1 MMQLL
6 GETTVDQAGKEQVR
20 FFRKVL
26 RRFER
31 THRVLMDDLHCCG
44 GLTIV
49 QCHPLLE
56 IAELGQT
63 SLSDLSSRL
72 KLDRSTL
79 SRTVEGLVRQ
89 GLVDR
94 RPDSRDRRFV
104 VLSLTDEGRRICD
117 DINERNDRFYAEIL
131 ARLPDDKREE
141 TIALFDGLIRTLAE
155 AVTP

>member
-1 MMQLL
+1 MINQP
-6 GETTVDQAGKEQVR
+6 GNEQVR
-20 FFRKVL
+20 SFRGVL

-31 THRVLMDDLHCCG
+31 AHRVLMDDLHCCG

-56 IAELGQT
+56 LGELGPT
-63 SLSDLSSRL
+63 NLSDLATRL
-72 KLDRSTL
+72 NLDRSTL
-79 SRTVEGLVRQ
+79 SRTVEGLVRH

-104 VLSLTDEGRRICD
+104 VLSLTGEGRKVCD
-117 DINERNDRFYAEIL
+117 QINEKNDCFYAEIL
-131 ARLPDDKREE
+131 SRLPDDKREE